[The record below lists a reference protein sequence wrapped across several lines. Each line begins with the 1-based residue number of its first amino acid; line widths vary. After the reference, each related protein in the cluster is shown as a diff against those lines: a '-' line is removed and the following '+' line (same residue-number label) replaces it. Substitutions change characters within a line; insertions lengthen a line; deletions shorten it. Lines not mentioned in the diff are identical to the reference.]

1 MSKGDPLAPPGM
13 LACFSADSACTK
25 NPVPM
30 RTASQKI
37 NLAAFDLF
45 MLLVLF
51 CASAFPDFP
60 CLKLKR
66 SWTLCDSAP
75 EHCAGASKKRK
86 QKAKTVA
93 TKR

>member
-1 MSKGDPLAPPGM
+1 MRKGDPLSPPGM

-30 RTASQKI
+30 RTASPKI

-45 MLLVLF
+45 MLLGPFLCV
-51 CASAFPDFP
+51 SVSGFP

-66 SWTLCDSAP
+66 S
-75 EHCAGASKKRK
+75 
-86 QKAKTVA
+86 
-93 TKR
+93 